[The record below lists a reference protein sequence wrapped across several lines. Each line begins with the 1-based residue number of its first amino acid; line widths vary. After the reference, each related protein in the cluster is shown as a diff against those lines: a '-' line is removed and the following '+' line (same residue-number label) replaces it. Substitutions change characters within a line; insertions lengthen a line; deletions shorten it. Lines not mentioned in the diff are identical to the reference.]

1 MSKYS
6 EFFLLSSPDYCELN
20 EKLRLRSYKSWL
32 TEEVWCRENQ
42 NKKKDKFS
50 LEVIRLA
57 RKIAKVKG
65 IEEDEA
71 FAMLQSTGED
81 REGLLQEFGEE
92 VNEIMELAPSNREQ
106 FEELV
111 TLFFKNR
118 GEVLDGKKWTSTSDW
133 SNEDTQKLPSV
144 ILAAIETFMA
154 TEEGYGEGKGGE
166 EEDNSPKQ
174 ESSAS

>member
-6 EFFLLSSPDYCELN
+6 DFFLLSSPNYCELN

-32 TEEVWCRENQ
+32 TEEVWCREAQ
-42 NKKKDKFS
+42 NKKKAKFS

-57 RKIAKVKG
+57 RKIAKAKG
-65 IEEDEA
+65 ISEDEA

-92 VNEIMELAPSNREQ
+92 VNGIMELAPSNREQ

-118 GEVLDGKKWTSTSDW
+118 GEVLDGRKWTSTSDW
-133 SNEDTQKLPSV
+133 SKEDTQKLPSS
-144 ILAAIETFMA
+144 ILSAIEAFMA
-154 TEEGYGEGKGGE
+154 EEESYEENNNKE
-166 EEDNSPKQ
+166 EEDSPK
-174 ESSAS
+174 